1 MAIRAAAWIYG
12 DIGRVIRERGYDSVS
27 GRAFTGSARKAW
39 LLAHA
44 AVEETITTGVVGDP
58 RGDEDGPLPET
69 AFLVDAAA
77 A

>member
-1 MAIRAAAWIYG
+1 M
-12 DIGRVIRERGYDSVS
+12 IRERGYDSVS

-39 LLAHA
+39 LLARA
-44 AVEETITTGVVGDP
+44 AAEETITTGVGRVDLRGDL